1 MSSKEFEIGLSRQ
14 YENAEVK
21 QEIDVTTY
29 LQMMFESSDRHIS
42 KATIRDG
49 QSIVIIVGLR
59 SEILSPFPRYRDST
73 NGHFNQCD
81 IPGLI
86 PVIALLVEQRD
97 KTLAASAIER
107 DNATR
112 AVLIFKGDS
121 IDQIARN
128 VWRFMDRW
136 DTWTRVLMNI
146 LEKDMP
152 VQTDWR
158 EFLAGES
165 GFVTM
170 NWYKPLDFET
180 RIIAMD
186 RISLASKAL
195 LQSVLTKSQFENYWV
210 QQLLEW
216 LDTLQPQFEVESM
229 YGGIVQEEIA

>member
-1 MSSKEFEIGLSRQ
+1 MSSKEFEAGLNRQ
-14 YENAEVK
+14 YEIAETKHEV
-21 QEIDVTTY
+21 DVTTF

-42 KATIRDG
+42 QATIRDG
-49 QSIVIIVGLR
+49 RSIVIVAGLR
-59 SEILSPFPRYRDST
+59 SDILSPFPRYRDSM
-73 NGHFNQCD
+73 NGTFNQCD

-86 PVIALLVEQRD
+86 PVVALLVEQRD

-112 AVLIFKGDS
+112 AVLIFKGDN
-121 IDQIARN
+121 IEKMARD

-146 LEKDMP
+146 LEKDLP
-152 VQTDWR
+152 VKTDWR

-170 NWYKPLDFET
+170 NWYEPLDLEMRT
-180 RIIAMD
+180 IALD
-186 RISLASKAL
+186 KISLASKAL
-195 LQSVLTKSQFENYWV
+195 LQSVLSRTQFENYWV
-210 QQLLEW
+210 QQLLGW

-229 YGGIVQEEIA
+229 YSVMVQEEVA